1 MICTL
6 GRVTL
11 GLLVAGG
18 LYAIAAVIAIGLTE
32 TAQGGPHIEDP

>member
-6 GRVTL
+6 GKVAL
-11 GLLVAGG
+11 VLLIAGA
-18 LYAIAAVIAIGLTE
+18 LYGIAAVIAIGLTE